1 MLNMDEQLSTMN
13 IENRQSMVEPM
24 EKLEEITLDDNH
36 PERIIRLGTHAANT
50 TRQELVL
57 FFKSSIDVFA
67 WSHEDMLGIDPRV
80 MVHRLNISP
89 AWPPVYQKKRIFA
102 PKRNE
107 AIVEEV
113 QKLLVAGFIKEI
125 YHPDWLANVVMVK
138 TANDKWRTCIDFTD
152 LN

>member
-57 FFKSSIDVFA
+57 FFKSSINMFA

-89 AWPPVYQKKRIFA
+89 A
-102 PKRNE
+102 
-107 AIVEEV
+107 
-113 QKLLVAGFIKEI
+113 
-125 YHPDWLANVVMVK
+125 
-138 TANDKWRTCIDFTD
+138 
-152 LN
+152 